1 MDYSATKRMKCFSM
15 IRHMS
20 VVKNPPANARDYEKF
35 YEQRNLAGYNTVHR
49 VAKNQT
55 RISN

>member
-1 MDYSATKRMKCFSM
+1 MKYFSM
-15 IRHMS
+15 IQHMSGGS
-20 VVKNPPANARDYEKF
+20 VVKNPPANARDYEKS

-55 RISN
+55 